1 MPVLLLLTCLLFAVV
16 REVSGAFSVLFR
28 VSFVLPLQHAPP
40 LPSVRVLSLLW
51 LLLKDQAV
59 KDKALQSMASMSSAQ
74 IVSATAIHNKLGLP
88 GIPRPAFPGAGVR
101 ALPAPRYWSI
111 LSSFTQGSDRA
122 NHTKNPGQITLHTT
136 ALHNCPYQISTRSK
150 GVVVKITTYTEHGAK
165 SHSDLVTNSCSQ
177 LDVLCCLFFLVYLY
191 I

>member
-1 MPVLLLLTCLLFAVV
+1 MHLLLTCSLFIVV

-28 VSFVLPLQHAPP
+28 VWLLQHAPP
-40 LPSVRVLSLLW
+40 PPSVWALSLLW

-101 ALPAPRYWSI
+101 A
-111 LSSFTQGSDRA
+111 SSARHFLIRPVQLHPGQTRVQT
-122 NHTKNPGQITLHTT
+122 HWHPGQITLHTAAYL
-136 ALHNCPYQISTRSK
+136 ALSDKHMIKRTGSQDSYTHWTRS
-150 GVVVKITTYTEHGAK
+150 
-165 SHSDLVTNSCSQ
+165 
-177 LDVLCCLFFLVYLY
+177 
-191 I
+191 